1 MHPGLA
7 QNVLKH
13 KGISMIYVSKNQ
25 KKAESKKSR
34 EAYLELELLA
44 SANRNKCE
52 NLLRG
57 HLRGQQRQIII
68 YNIGTTFRQYERQS
82 VVCTITRGNF

>member
-7 QNVLKH
+7 QNVLKN

-44 SANRNKCE
+44 SANRNKYE
-52 NLLRG
+52 NLLRELENRYLKG
-57 HLRGQQRQIII
+57 TEQYPKNVVSA
-68 YNIGTTFRQYERQS
+68 YNLLVNWGKGPKELW
-82 VVCTITRGNF
+82 